1 MEYTVG
7 LFGTC
12 GSSTWRKRFIE
23 SFEENNIKFFNPQ
36 LDEGEWTPDRADE
49 FVQNENWNLKNN
61 ELILF
66 PITDETTGQG
76 SLAEIGFSVADTLRN
91 IKKTNNQML
100 IVYIDPKCNDPK
112 ASEAQIQ
119 DSERS
124 RKLVLSKV
132 IEESK
137 INPNVFVVN
146 SMTEMY
152 KLTLNLCEIMKNNE
166 GTNADSLKTG

>member
-1 MEYTVG
+1 MNYTVG

-12 GSSTWRKRFIE
+12 GSSNWRKQFIE
-23 SFEENNIKFFNPQ
+23 EFESNNIEFYNPQ
-36 LDEGEWTPDRADE
+36 LGEGEWKPDLADE
-49 FVQNENWNLKNN
+49 YVKIENWNLKNN

-76 SLAEIGFSVADTLRN
+76 SLSEVGFSVADTLRSLDSRY
-91 IKKTNNQML
+91 L
-100 IVYIDPKCNDPK
+100 IVYIDPKCNDKK
-112 ASEAQIQ
+112 ASKAQIE

-137 INPNVFVVN
+137 INHKVFVVK
-146 SMTEMY
+146 SMTELL
-152 KLTLNLCEIMKNNE
+152 KLTMSLCK
-166 GTNADSLKTG
+166 DLKKAI